1 MQKNKKKVG
10 KIIMNTQIQKV
21 AFSRFNGVLLN
32 SKKGEPISDFLL
44 AGIQEVLMSYNFTL
58 GESLFK
64 KVMESDGEEVISL
77 FKDFVFPM
85 IKETLGDK
93 EYKTLYPNFPEGVTE
108 DNVDLDMY
116 VLLHDSYL
124 VTYEDLGIE
133 DANRL
138 DVLKSKVVS
147 MRELNLVTDKELLV
161 LAKQLLESNIVL
173 SESDKRDLFTVLDFF
188 NNTAVSDLME
198 VADIKIKETMIE
210 VAVYLGSRGL
220 ASPSLKTA
228 TDVLRLI
235 AEMSDSKLNRK
246 HIEFKTFNRQEVRMI
261 VTNLEVIG
269 FLKDDMNTYKK
280 VWKRFFKLFGSR
292 VKLEKYPKVKDA
304 VNYLFGDAQHTT
316 VGHKLSQSLLD
327 FKASHELS
335 IPEQMNA
342 LDSLLEVYKKRSGVF
357 ARNLLTLIS
366 ESNDLKV
373 NNSDKYIV
381 QQFLSVADGVN
392 SRIIYQ
398 LLDRVKNML
407 KDGRFVVVS
416 GKLVSL
422 EENKVISEEVLTY
435 LEEQLTNELIR
446 RASKKESMGLVYVD
460 ESLKNIAFTTSQKD
474 TNETLHPMTRG
485 SKIPLLEGSEVLRL
499 FVYWE
504 NTQERVDIDSSFTF
518 FNDSFEQKE
527 EIAYYTRHSLRNGA
541 IKHSG
546 DVQTAPNGA
555 IEYVDLDL
563 ALLAKHSNYDLRYAL
578 MHIHSYTQDTFN
590 NMNVRAGVMQLT
602 KEEAK
607 HEKLFKSSAVT
618 YMFDLTSESTSN
630 NPLAFDLVNKEL
642 IWLDASFKDIVG
654 INNASNSIREQGI
667 VPYLQYIVNKDFISV
682 YDVLKLNA
690 QSRGVMLSEKPDD
703 TILEHVKVF
712 DKVSDENPLNL
723 AELISEFV

>member
-1 MQKNKKKVG
+1 
-10 KIIMNTQIQKV
+10 MNTQIQKV
-21 AFSRFNGVLLN
+21 AFSRFNGVFLN
-32 SKKGEPISDFLL
+32 SKKGEPISEFLL

-58 GESLFK
+58 GEALFK
-64 KVMESDGEEVISL
+64 KLMESDSDEVISL
-77 FKDFVFPM
+77 FKDSVFPM

-108 DNVDLDMY
+108 DNVDLDLY
-116 VLLHDSYL
+116 DLLHDLYY
-124 VTYEDLGIE
+124 VTYEDLGVE
-133 DANRL
+133 DVNRL
-138 DVLKSKVVS
+138 DVLKSKVVD
-147 MRELNLVTDKELLV
+147 MRELNLVEKKDLLS

-173 SESDKRDLFTVLDFF
+173 SESDKKDLFTILDIF
-188 NNTAVSDLME
+188 NDAEVSNLME
-198 VADIKIKETMIE
+198 VSDIVIKETMVE
-210 VAVYLGSRGL
+210 VSIYLGSRDL

-235 AEMSDSKLNRK
+235 SVMSDDKLNKK
-246 HIEFKTFNRQEVRMI
+246 HIDFKKFSRKEVRMV
-261 VTNLEVIG
+261 VTNLETIG

-304 VNYLFGDAQHTT
+304 VDYLFGQVQHTT
-316 VGHKLSQSLLD
+316 VGHKLNQALLD
-327 FKASHELS
+327 FKASAELS
-335 IPEQMNA
+335 IPEQMIA
-342 LDSLLEVYKKRSGVF
+342 LDALLDVYKKRSGVF

-366 ESNDLKV
+366 ETNDLKV
-373 NNSDKYIV
+373 NNSEKYIV

-398 LLDRVKNML
+398 LLDRVRNML
-407 KDGRFVVVS
+407 KDGRFIVVS

-422 EENKVISEEVLTY
+422 EENKFISEEVLTY
-435 LEEQLTNELIR
+435 LEEQLVNELTR

-485 SKIPLLEGSEVLRL
+485 SKLPILDGSEVLRL

-504 NTQERVDIDSSFTF
+504 DTNERVDIDSSFTF

-527 EIAYYTRHSLRNGA
+527 QVAYYTQHSLRGGA

-546 DVQTAPNGA
+546 DVQSAPNGA

-563 ALLAKHSNYDLRYAL
+563 GLLAENHNYDLRYAL

-590 NMNVRAGVMQLT
+590 HMNVRAGVMQLT
-602 KEEAK
+602 REEAK
-607 HEKLFKSSAVT
+607 HENLFKSSAVT
-618 YMFDLTSESTSN
+618 HMFDLSSESTNSH
-630 NPLAFDLVNKEL
+630 PLVFDLVNKEL

-654 INNASNSIREQGI
+654 INNASSSLSEQTI
-667 VPYLQYIVNKDFISV
+667 VPYLKYIIEKEFISI
-682 YDVLKLNA
+682 YDVLTLNA
-690 QSRGVMLSEKPDD
+690 QARGVLLNEKPDD
-703 TILEHVKVF
+703 SILEHVKVF

-723 AELISEFV
+723 SEVLSEFV

>member
-1 MQKNKKKVG
+1 
-10 KIIMNTQIQKV
+10 MNTQIQKV
-21 AFSRFNGVLLN
+21 AFSRFNGVFLN
-32 SKKGEPISDFLL
+32 SKKGEPISEFLL

-58 GESLFK
+58 GEALFK
-64 KVMESDGEEVISL
+64 KLMESDSDEVISL
-77 FKDFVFPM
+77 FKDSVFPM

-116 VLLHDSYL
+116 DLLHDLYY
-124 VTYEDLGIE
+124 VTYEDLGVE
-133 DANRL
+133 DVNRL
-138 DVLKSKVVS
+138 DVLKSKVVD
-147 MRELNLVTDKELLV
+147 MRELNLVEKKDLLS

-173 SESDKRDLFTVLDFF
+173 SESDKKDLFTILDIF
-188 NNTAVSDLME
+188 NDAEVSNLME
-198 VADIKIKETMIE
+198 VSDIVIKETMVE
-210 VAVYLGSRGL
+210 VSIYLGSRDL

-235 AEMSDSKLNRK
+235 SVMSDDKLNKK
-246 HIEFKTFNRQEVRMI
+246 HIDFKKFSRKEVRMV
-261 VTNLEVIG
+261 VTNLETIG

-304 VNYLFGDAQHTT
+304 VDYLFGQVQHTT
-316 VGHKLSQSLLD
+316 VGHKLNQALLD
-327 FKASHELS
+327 FKASAELS
-335 IPEQMNA
+335 IPEQMIA
-342 LDSLLEVYKKRSGVF
+342 LDALLDVYKKRSGVF

-366 ESNDLKV
+366 ETNDLKV
-373 NNSDKYIV
+373 NNSEKYIV

-398 LLDRVKNML
+398 LLDRVRNML
-407 KDGRFVVVS
+407 KDGRFIVVS

-422 EENKVISEEVLTY
+422 EENKFISEEVLTY
-435 LEEQLTNELIR
+435 LEEQLVNELTR

-485 SKIPLLEGSEVLRL
+485 SKLPILDGSEVLRL

-504 NTQERVDIDSSFTF
+504 DTNERVDIDSSFTF

-527 EIAYYTRHSLRNGA
+527 QVAYYTQHSLRGGA

-546 DVQTAPNGA
+546 DVQSAPNGA

-563 ALLAKHSNYDLRYAL
+563 GLLAENHNYDLRYAL

-590 NMNVRAGVMQLT
+590 HMNVRAGVMQLT
-602 KEEAK
+602 REEAK
-607 HEKLFKSSAVT
+607 HENLFKSSAVT
-618 YMFDLTSESTSN
+618 HMFDLSSESTNSH
-630 NPLAFDLVNKEL
+630 PLVFDLVNKEL

-654 INNASNSIREQGI
+654 INNASSSLSEQTI
-667 VPYLQYIVNKDFISV
+667 VPYLKYIIEKEFISI
-682 YDVLKLNA
+682 YDVLTLNA
-690 QSRGVMLSEKPDD
+690 QARGVLLNEKPDD
-703 TILEHVKVF
+703 SILEHVKVF

-723 AELISEFV
+723 SEVLSEFV

>member
-1 MQKNKKKVG
+1 
-10 KIIMNTQIQKV
+10 MNTQIQKV
-21 AFSRFNGVLLN
+21 AFSRFNGVFLN
-32 SKKGEPISDFLL
+32 SKKGEPISEFLL

-58 GESLFK
+58 GEALFK
-64 KVMESDGEEVISL
+64 KLMESDSDEVISL
-77 FKDFVFPM
+77 FKDSVFPM

-108 DNVDLDMY
+108 DSVDLAMY
-116 VLLHDSYL
+116 DLLHDLYY
-124 VTYEDLGIE
+124 VTYEDLGVDDE
-133 DANRL
+133 NRL
-138 DVLKSKVVS
+138 DVLKSKVVD
-147 MRELNLVTDKELLV
+147 MRELNLVENKDMLA
-161 LAKQLLESNIVL
+161 LAKQLLESNVVL
-173 SESDKRDLFTVLDFF
+173 SESDKKDLFTILDIF
-188 NNTAVSDLME
+188 NDTTVSNLME
-198 VADIKIKETMIE
+198 DSTIVIKETMVE
-210 VAVYLGSRGL
+210 VAIYLGSRDL

-235 AEMSDSKLNRK
+235 AVMSDDKLNKK
-246 HIEFKTFNRQEVRMI
+246 HIDFKKFSRKEVRMV
-261 VTNLEVIG
+261 VTNLEAIG

-280 VWKRFFKLFGSR
+280 VWKRFFKLFGNR
-292 VKLEKYPKVKDA
+292 VNLEKYPKVKDA
-304 VNYLFGDAQHTT
+304 VDYLFGQVQHTT
-316 VGHKLSQSLLD
+316 VGHKLNKALLD
-327 FKASHELS
+327 FKASAELS
-335 IPEQMNA
+335 IPEQMIA
-342 LDSLLEVYKKRSGVF
+342 LDALLDVYKKRSGVF

-366 ESNDLKV
+366 ETNDLKV
-373 NNSDKYIV
+373 NNSEKYIV

-422 EENKVISEEVLTY
+422 EENKSISEEVLTY

-446 RASKKESMGLVYVD
+446 RASKKDSMGLVYVD
-460 ESLKNIAFTTSQKD
+460 DSLKNIAFTTSQKD

-485 SKIPLLEGSEVLRL
+485 SKLPILDGSEVLRL

-504 NTQERVDIDSSFTF
+504 DTDERVDIDSSFTF

-527 EIAYYTRHSLRNGA
+527 QVAYYTQHSLRGGA

-546 DVQTAPNGA
+546 DVQSAPNGA

-563 ALLAKHSNYDLRYAL
+563 ELLAENRNYDLRYAL

-590 NMNVRAGVMQLT
+590 HMNVRAGVMQLT
-602 KEEAK
+602 REESK

-618 YMFDLTSESTSN
+618 HMFDLSSESTNSH
-630 NPLAFDLVNKEL
+630 PLVFDLVNKEL

-654 INNASNSIREQGI
+654 INNASSSLSEQTI
-667 VPYLQYIVNKDFISV
+667 VPYLKYIIEKEFISI
-682 YDVLKLNA
+682 YDVLTLNA
-690 QSRGVMLSEKPDD
+690 QARGVLLNEKPDD
-703 TILEHVKVF
+703 SILEHVKVF

-723 AELISEFV
+723 SEVLSEFI